1 MNGSVLGQTVFDQI
15 NLTVDPATLDA
26 ALGKRKVQAIDLD
39 GSLTYD
45 DGKTTSDNLTEQ
57 LERVWNEYPNGLLD
71 IKEEKL
77 ERLPPNDEAIQ
88 KIDEPTEKGKERD
101 PFKTMSRGD
110 MDQLRS
116 EVHEQLNSARNELWF
131 VLELAKT
138 LAVSSTFTAQPPIA
152 HNQPSETASKK
163 AKAKAAQKATEAETK
178 VSLSASITQEP
189 PILPPGTFSTTP
201 SARPQKTAHA
211 QVHDLEL
218 VLAAKQQALD
228 ECSALI
234 DSAVSELQM
243 MATAGDRFWRDIRKL
258 KEGENGKKQWAVIAK
273 PDFGRTMSTEEKAKD
288 IIIPYATDEAPRS
301 TRSRCLAAFDLD
313 PTKEDAL
320 TFGSRSH
327 LRLRTTLKDVSGIV
341 VGSTPITP
349 SDRLDVR
356 AQMEAAQL
364 EAFDEDL
371 FGELRYELSQMSKS
385 VMEPRSLSLPVA
397 EYTLSFELYDTRSA
411 SRTPASPLCDLLVSS
426 ARLGLINLHKH
437 RKARL
442 VYPIS
447 NDRTVPSILKPII
460 HALRYRNLCNSV
472 TTTLTNFADLLK
484 AGGLE
489 NTFED
494 QIGTGETLA
503 TMISDYLNGESDV
516 TTMSTSYRIDVAGC
530 PGVKIDTFAPFRTA
544 VTLTNATF
552 DLSNPAEFPHILSEE
567 FASQLLHLVHAEL
580 RDRLSSRTVSIRP
593 VVFLD
598 ELESTILI
606 SGLGR
611 LRITIPPPFHN
622 IWCNVDLDTASKTTI
637 STYDARRDGS
647 IHTWIDGLADRLSAS
662 Q

>member
-288 IIIPYATDEAPRS
+288 IIIPYATDE
-301 TRSRCLAAFDLD
+301 
-313 PTKEDAL
+313 
-320 TFGSRSH
+320 
-327 LRLRTTLKDVSGIV
+327 
-341 VGSTPITP
+341 GSTPITP